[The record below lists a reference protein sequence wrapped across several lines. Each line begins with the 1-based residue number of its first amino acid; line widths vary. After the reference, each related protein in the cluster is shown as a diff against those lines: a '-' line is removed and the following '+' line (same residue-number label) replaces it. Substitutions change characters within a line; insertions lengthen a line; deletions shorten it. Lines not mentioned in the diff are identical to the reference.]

1 MTLRYDAL
9 SSPDAYADVFK
20 VPAPAELG
28 ERRIKPRQPGYI
40 VRLAP
45 AAPAA
50 PATAS
55 AEVATAD
62 PADASAA
69 AAPDAAAPAPVAR
82 ELLQLQWGLVPH
94 WVKSASDGRLRA
106 PKLVNAR
113 SETVTTST
121 PFRDAWL
128 RGQRCIVPMQAFYV
142 DDLRGGGKPLATR
155 IARIDGAPMGV
166 AGLWACWT
174 GPEGETLESFTL
186 LTVNANS
193 HALLHR
199 YGQPGSE
206 KRMPAILSEGAQ
218 AAWLTAPVAKAAEFM
233 RAYPAQSLTAN
244 PVETKADKR
253 PKGWLD

>member
-1 MTLRYDAL
+1 MARMTIRYDAL
-9 SSPDAYADVFK
+9 TAPDAYPDVFK
-20 VPAPAELG
+20 VPAPADLG
-28 ERRIKPRQPGYI
+28 ERRVKPRKPGYI

-45 AAPAA
+45 QGTAADAA
-50 PATAS
+50 AG
-55 AEVATAD
+55 AES
-62 PADASAA
+62 PADA
-69 AAPDAAAPAPVAR
+69 PPPERERER
-82 ELLQLQWGLVPH
+82 ELLQAQWGLVPH

-128 RGQRCIVPMQAFYV
+128 QGQRCIVPMQAFYV
-142 DDLRGGGKPLATR
+142 DDLRSGKPVATR
-155 IARIDGAPMGV
+155 IARVDGAPMGV
-166 AGLWACWT
+166 AGLWARWT
-174 GPEGETLESFTL
+174 GPDGDTLLSFTL

-206 KRMPAILSEGAQ
+206 KRMPAILSEGTH
-218 AAWLTAPVAKAAEFM
+218 AAWLAAPVAKAGEFM
-233 RAYPAQSLTAN
+233 RAFAAQSLTAN
-244 PVETKADKR
+244 PVETKADKV

>member
-1 MTLRYDAL
+1 MASGYHARMTLRYDAL

-20 VPAPAELG
+20 VPAPADLG

-45 AAPAA
+45 AA
-50 PATAS
+50 
-55 AEVATAD
+55 
-62 PADASAA
+62 ADAP
-69 AAPDAAAPAPVAR
+69 APDADTAPPVR
-82 ELLQLQWGLVPH
+82 ELLQIQWGLVPH

-128 RGQRCIVPMQAFYV
+128 RGQRCIVPMQAFYA
-142 DDLRGGGKPLATR
+142 DDLRSGGKPRPTR

-166 AGLWACWT
+166 AGLWARWT
-174 GPEGETLESFTL
+174 GPEGETLLSFTL

-218 AAWLTAPVAKAAEFM
+218 AAWLGAPVAKAGEFM

-244 PVETKADKR
+244 PVETKADKV